1 MQPHS
6 IRAFASLSCLLWF
19 TAIFLAIF
27 LMASCATEVN
37 NPALE
42 RAREAYTHAR
52 QDRDLVARAGVALER
67 ARLTLEQ
74 AERVWTNDKD
84 VVEAEHLAY
93 LAEKRVEIA
102 RAVAR
107 RRLAT
112 EELQRIGA
120 RE

>member
-1 MQPHS
+1 MHLNP
-6 IRAFASLSCLLWF
+6 IRVSASLASKFLFAAILLV
-19 TAIFLAIF
+19 AG
-27 LMASCATEVN
+27 CATEVI

-42 RAREAYTHAR
+42 RARDAYAHAR
-52 QDRDLVARAGVALER
+52 QDRDLVARAGVSLER

-74 AERVWTNDKD
+74 AERAWTNDKD

-120 RE
+120 GG

>member
-1 MQPHS
+1 MPFNS
-6 IRAFASLSCLLWF
+6 IRGSANFASIFEF
-19 TAIFLAIF
+19 TAIFLASF
-27 LMASCATEVN
+27 LMAGCATEVN

-42 RAREAYTHAR
+42 RAREAYTLAR

-74 AERVWTNDKD
+74 AERVWTDEKD

-93 LAEKRVEIA
+93 LAEKKVEIA

-107 RRLAT
+107 RRLAV
-112 EELQRIGA
+112 EELQRLST
-120 RE
+120 RQ

>member
-6 IRAFASLSCLLWF
+6 IRDSASLASIFWF

-27 LMASCATEVN
+27 LMAGCATEVN

-42 RAREAYTHAR
+42 RARESYTHAR

-74 AERVWTNDKD
+74 AERVWTADKD
-84 VVEAEHLAY
+84 VVEVEHLAY

-107 RRLAT
+107 RRLAV
-112 EELQRIGA
+112 EELQRMGT
-120 RE
+120 R

>member
-1 MQPHS
+1 MQLNS
-6 IRAFASLSCLLWF
+6 IRACASPCSTFWF
-19 TAIFLAIF
+19 TANFLAIL
-27 LMASCATEVN
+27 LMAGCATEVN

-42 RAREAYTHAR
+42 RARESYTRAR

-74 AERVWTNDKD
+74 AERVWTNDKE

-107 RRLAT
+107 RRLAV

-120 RE
+120 R